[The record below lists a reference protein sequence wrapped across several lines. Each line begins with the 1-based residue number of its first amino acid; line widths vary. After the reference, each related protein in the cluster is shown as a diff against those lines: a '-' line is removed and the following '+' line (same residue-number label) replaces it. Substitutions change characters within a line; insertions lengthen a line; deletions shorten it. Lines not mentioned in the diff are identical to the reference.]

1 MTEEENATTNE
12 QRDRAGSCGRNVV
25 NEADLDAAL
34 ADLLDELC
42 SKRPP
47 PWREFLRRVVRR
59 AILADDDAFRPV
71 RKPRK
76 IDPPFVRQRLS
87 QGVVLHRFAE
97 IGARTQWEARRTARS
112 LAMVATWMDGGSATH
127 PLPASW
133 RDGARPASR
142 RAAEAILRKLVRY
155 DLCALNERLRAL
167 PKLVEREAIRAR
179 WSEAIVEP
187 VRVVGCVGREWI
199 VLTSLS
205 EVRAAGERFGN
216 CLAQRRGMER
226 YAQDMLDGSCRIAVL
241 GDANRCA
248 GDKSPTTEHAIAQW
262 NPKDRTLMEAYGRD
276 GRDLSGVYRE
286 DVRQLMIHRRLR
298 PTRYGLDAGLG
309 LLRQTL
315 PADPEP
321 WAEGYVADGAYRVW
335 AWRNAALVEHD
346 RRDPLYVTFRF
357 GDAESPVEMG
367 LSGPSTRMLM
377 PDEDQRA
384 AAALT
389 DAAVRAKRVPSVV
402 GKLLGVIAAQQALVV
417 SD

>member
-1 MTEEENATTNE
+1 MTEEEHTTSDK
-12 QRDRAGSCGRNVV
+12 QRDRAGACGRNVV
-25 NEADLDAAL
+25 NEAELDAVL
-34 ADLLDELC
+34 AGLLDELC
-42 SKRPP
+42 PKRPP
-47 PWREFLRRVVRR
+47 AWREPLRRVVRR
-59 AILADDDAFRPV
+59 AVLTDDDAFHPV
-71 RKPRK
+71 RRAKK

-87 QGVVLHRFAE
+87 EGATLHRFAG
-97 IGARTQWEARRTARS
+97 IGGRTQWEARRAGRL

-187 VRVVGCVGREWI
+187 VRVVGSVGREWI

-226 YAQDMLDGSCRIAVL
+226 YAHDMLDGSCRIAVL
-241 GDANRCA
+241 RDANTPVLDGEIA
-248 GDKSPTTEHAIAQW
+248 AEHAIVKW
-262 NPKDRTLMEAYGRD
+262 DPRDRMLMEAYGRD
-276 GRDLSGVYRE
+276 GRDLPGAYRE
-286 DVRQLMIHRRLR
+286 DVRQLMIHQRLR
-298 PTRYGLDAGLG
+298 PTPYGLDAGLG

-315 PADPEP
+315 PTDPEP

-389 DAAVRAKRVPSVV
+389 DAAVRAKRVPSVI
-402 GKLLGVIAAQQALVV
+402 GKLLGLLASDAARA
-417 SD
+417 